1 MSTIWDHDPETGEII
16 EGAGSNAGEYSVTE
30 IAHALKR
37 TLEDTFGHVR
47 VRGEISG
54 FRGPHSSGHCYFSI
68 KDEGAKLDAVVWRG
82 SFSRLRSKLQ
92 EGLEVIATGKITSY
106 PQKSGY
112 QIVIENVEPAGV
124 GALMAL
130 LEERKRKLQAEGLFD
145 EARKKPIPYLPR
157 VIGVVTSPTG
167 AVIRDILHRLNDRFP
182 RHVLV
187 WPVRVQGD
195 SCAAEVAAA
204 IAGFNAMAVKPD
216 VIIVARGGG
225 SLEDLWGF
233 NEEIVARAVAA
244 SAIPLISA
252 VGHET
257 DTTLIDYVSDLR
269 APTPTAAAEKAVPV
283 RADLLAEL
291 ANKGARLQ
299 GGLRRGM
306 EERRTRV
313 KSAARALPRPDEL
326 LGLARQRFDSASGRL
341 VQALKAN
348 TREHGA
354 RLNRVAP
361 RLSLAPLKA
370 VIANERRALDVSGKR
385 SLRGLTRVLEFRR
398 QRFDATAKLLDA
410 LSYRSVLQRGFAL
423 VRNEKGQPIHTASA
437 VKPWQA
443 LTIEFADGE
452 VKVRED
458 SPKQGKLL

>member
-1 MSTIWDHDPETGEII
+1 
-16 EGAGSNAGEYSVTE
+16 
-30 IAHALKR
+30 
-37 TLEDTFGHVR
+37 
-47 VRGEISG
+47 
-54 FRGPHSSGHCYFSI
+54 
-68 KDEGAKLDAVVWRG
+68 
-82 SFSRLRSKLQ
+82 
-92 EGLEVIATGKITSY
+92 
-106 PQKSGY
+106 
-112 QIVIENVEPAGV
+112 
-124 GALMAL
+124 
-130 LEERKRKLQAEGLFD
+130 
-145 EARKKPIPYLPR
+145 
-157 VIGVVTSPTG
+157 
-167 AVIRDILHRLNDRFP
+167 
-182 RHVLV
+182 
-187 WPVRVQGD
+187 
-195 SCAAEVAAA
+195 
-204 IAGFNAMAVKPD
+204 
-216 VIIVARGGG
+216 
-225 SLEDLWGF
+225 
-233 NEEIVARAVAA
+233 
-244 SAIPLISA
+244 

-283 RADLLAEL
+283 RVDLLAEL

-370 VIANERRALDVSGKR
+370 VMASERRALDVSGQR
-385 SLRGLTRVLEFRR
+385 SLRALTRIVEFRR
-398 QRFDATAKLLDA
+398 QRFDGVSKLLDT
-410 LSYRSVLQRGFAL
+410 LSYKSILQRGFAL
-423 VRNEKGQPIHTASA
+423 VRNEKGQPVHAASA
-437 VKPWQA
+437 VKQWQP
-443 LTIEFADGE
+443 LTIEFTDGE

>member
-16 EGAGSNAGEYSVTE
+16 EDAKSNAGEYSVSE
-30 IAHALKR
+30 IANALKR

-54 FRGPHSSGHCYFSI
+54 FKGPSASGHCYFAI
-68 KDEGAKLDAVVWRG
+68 KDEGAKLDAVIWRG
-82 SFSRLRSKLQ
+82 SFGRLRSKMQ

-106 PQKSGY
+106 PMKSNY
-112 QIVIENVEPAGV
+112 QIVIESIEPAGV

-130 LEERKRKLQAEGLFD
+130 LEERKKKLAAEGLFD
-145 EARKKPIPYLPR
+145 ASRKRPIPYLPQ

-182 RHVLV
+182 RHVIV
-187 WPVRVQGD
+187 WPVRVQGET
-195 SCAAEVAAA
+195 CAAEVAAA
-204 IAGFNAMAVKPD
+204 IAGFNAMARKPD

-233 NEEIVARAVAA
+233 NEEAVVRATAA
-244 SAIPLISA
+244 SAIPVISA

-257 DTTLIDYVSDLR
+257 DTTLIDFASDLR

-291 ANKGARLQ
+291 ASHHARLQ
-299 GGLRRGM
+299 GGLRRSM
-306 EERRTRV
+306 DDRHTRV

-326 LGLARQRFDSASGRL
+326 LALVRQRFDSASGRL

-361 RLSLAPLKA
+361 RLSLAPLKTL
-370 VIANERRALDVSGKR
+370 IANERRSLDLSGR
-385 SLRGLTRVLEFRR
+385 RAAQALTRIVAFQR
-398 QRFDATAKLLDA
+398 QRFEGIAKLA
-410 LSYRSVLQRGFAL
+410 ESLSYKSVLRRGFAL
-423 VRNEKGQPIHTASA
+423 VRTEKGKPIHYAA
-437 VKPWQA
+437 DVRQWQA
-443 LTIEFADGE
+443 LRLEFADGE
-452 VKVRED
+452 VSVRED